1 MCSFC
6 CSGAVWSGHC
16 SSGSFRNS
24 GPFIHLPIS
33 CITCNPRDTWSA
45 TFSSPGM
52 CFHWLGS
59 ELFWISP
66 TLAETNGLKL
76 REGLWNQARVILLS
90 VKNLTSANWI
100 VHSFSIVIARQK
112 ARKAA
117 GVEFWVALGA
127 GCHSR
132 LSCNEVYFIG
142 ALFRFFGGCTRRRQ
156 MLLTGRLKRHTL
168 PVILEFR
175 VEPASLEA
183 NLFKLLHFCEEEL
196 DPPFLY
202 IIIPVKTN
210 LPQLFQTT
218 ATRSLMIR
226 VLLFTERAFRSQ
238 KCTGR
243 IVGVFLLSMGLRGIL
258 VRLLWFEQLDVFLEY
273 ANFDREL
280 GWETK
285 VWILYE

>member
-1 MCSFC
+1 MQ
-6 CSGAVWSGHC
+6 
-16 SSGSFRNS
+16 SSRYIIRYVFFPGNV
-24 GPFIHLPIS
+24 LPL
-33 CITCNPRDTWSA
+33 TWV
-45 TFSSPGM
+45 
-52 CFHWLGS
+52 
-59 ELFWISP
+59 
-66 TLAETNGLKL
+66 
-76 REGLWNQARVILLS
+76 RVILDLS
-90 VKNLTSANWI
+90 NPCRDKRLE
-100 VHSFSIVIARQK
+100 
-112 ARKAA
+112 AA
-117 GVEFWVALGA
+117 GRTLNPGKGDTAVSEEFDIGKLNRTLFLYRYREAEGEKGCRRGIWVALGA

-156 MLLTGRLKRHTL
+156 MLLAGRLKRHTL

-175 VEPASLEA
+175 VEPSSLEA

-226 VLLFTERAFRSQ
+226 VLLFTERAFRRQ

-243 IVGVFLLSMGLRGIL
+243 IVGVFLLSMGLRDIF